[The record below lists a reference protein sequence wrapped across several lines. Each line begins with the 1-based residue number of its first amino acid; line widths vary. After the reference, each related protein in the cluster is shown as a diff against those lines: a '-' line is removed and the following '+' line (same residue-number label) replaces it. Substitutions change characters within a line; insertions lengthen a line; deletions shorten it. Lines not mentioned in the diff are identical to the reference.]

1 MGSHPL
7 LSGQTRG
14 VIMFVRLVAATD
26 APALASLLDE
36 TIARGGTTAFQQP
49 FTPRRLAESMLV
61 GRGVICCFVAEESDG
76 SLGGFQSLVRSED
89 LPNDVSDIAT
99 FSRVG
104 QTQKGIGSQLF
115 AATQTEA
122 RRQGLRAISATIRDD
137 NVGGLAFYRGSAS
150 PITTSTARYRFSME
164 PRLIGSANATYW
176 GPDPNR
182 TGTRLH
188 PDSQGSFWH
197 WPVERRRSSERA
209 LGGGSRGPRKLSS
222 APPLSRLVGRRTT

>member
-61 GRGVICCFVAEESDG
+61 GRGVICRFVAEESDG

-89 LPNDVSDIAT
+89 LPNDVGDIAT

-104 QTQKGIGSQLF
+104 RTQKGIGSQLF

-137 NVGGLAFYRGSAS
+137 NVGGLAFY
-150 PITTSTARYRFSME
+150 
-164 PRLIGSANATYW
+164 
-176 GPDPNR
+176 
-182 TGTRLH
+182 
-188 PDSQGSFWH
+188 
-197 WPVERRRSSERA
+197 
-209 LGGGSRGPRKLSS
+209 
-222 APPLSRLVGRRTT
+222 SRLGFTDHNIHRAVPFLDGTTLDRISKRYVLGSGP